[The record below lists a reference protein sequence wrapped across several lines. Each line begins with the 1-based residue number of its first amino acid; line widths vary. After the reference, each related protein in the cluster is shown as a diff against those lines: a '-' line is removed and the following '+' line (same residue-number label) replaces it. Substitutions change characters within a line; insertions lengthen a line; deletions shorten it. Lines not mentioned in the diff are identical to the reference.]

1 MTEYLTKDEVF
12 AAQDLP
18 TEDVECPEWGGAL
31 RVRGLTGAQRDAW
44 EASIQKKLPS
54 GEVVPDFEDI
64 RAKFASRV
72 VVDESGVRMF
82 TDAEVKKL
90 SEKSAVP
97 LDRICDVG
105 KRLSGMGDDAITV
118 AEGNSDGQSDGS
130 TTA

>member
-1 MTEYLTKDEVF
+1 MTKYLTKDEIF

-18 TEDVECPEWGGAL
+18 VEDVDCPEWGGVL
-31 RVRGLTGAQRDAW
+31 RVRGLNGAQRDAW

-54 GEVVPDFEDI
+54 GEVVPDFNDI
-64 RAKFASRV
+64 RAKFVSRV
-72 VVDESGVRMF
+72 VVDENNIRMF

-90 SEKSAVP
+90 TEKSAIP

-105 KRLSGMGDDAITV
+105 KRISGMSDDAITV

>member
-1 MTEYLTKDEVF
+1 MKYLTKEEIL

-18 TEDVECPEWGGAL
+18 AEDVDCPEWGGVL

-54 GEVVPDFEDI
+54 GEVVPDFTDI
-64 RAKFASRV
+64 RAKFASHV
-72 VVDESGVRMF
+72 VVDEMGVLMF
-82 TDAEVKKL
+82 TSAEVTRL
-90 SEKSAVP
+90 SAKSAVP

-105 KRLSGMGDDAITV
+105 KRLSGMSDDAITV
-118 AEGNSDGQSDGS
+118 AEGNSEGQSDGS